1 MAGGEKT
8 AENFISGILRGD
20 LLALS
25 DFLGS
30 GYVLLV
36 CAILVFV
43 LIAAV
48 VVSLIVN
55 DNKSPKTAQE
65 NPASDSYPLGK
76 KEEEKVREEEA
87 RFYKL
92 NEIDGKRE

>member
-43 LIAAV
+43 LDRGGGRFLDRKRQQISENGAG
-48 VVSLIVN
+48 
-55 DNKSPKTAQE
+55 KSRIGFLSFE
-65 NPASDSYPLGK
+65 
-76 KEEEKVREEEA
+76 KEERGKSGGRG
-87 RFYKL
+87 
-92 NEIDGKRE
+92 NEVL

>member
-55 DNKSPKTAQE
+55 DNKSPKTAQ
-65 NPASDSYPLGK
+65 
-76 KEEEKVREEEA
+76 
-87 RFYKL
+87 
-92 NEIDGKRE
+92 